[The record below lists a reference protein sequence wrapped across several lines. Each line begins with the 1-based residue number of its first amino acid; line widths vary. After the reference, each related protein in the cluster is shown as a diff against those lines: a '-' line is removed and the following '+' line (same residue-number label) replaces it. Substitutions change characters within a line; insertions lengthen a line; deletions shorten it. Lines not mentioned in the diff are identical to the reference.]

1 MDEFQF
7 VPPLFVLLCFGLGAT
22 MFVSPFL
29 WLYQINKGHTAGTL
43 ANDTALNAVRMLF
56 LISFGSAIYNF
67 TNPEANIIGEIV
79 ILALM
84 VVFLSI
90 YSLARKRKLLKVYI
104 GECANTLF
112 IMVFTLL
119 FMLVTVLFG
128 LMLTKAM
135 FLVNTMVMLIFTDP
149 LRNAVFITGFIWI
162 VSLFWL
168 SRSYR
173 KKFPDEDKPVQFHN
187 VLWPLAVALLLVL
200 LPLVVEQLSRDGK
213 LEPDPPRNVLRKA

>member
-1 MDEFQF
+1 MDNFQF

-29 WLYQINKGHTAGTL
+29 WLYQLNKGHTAGAL
-43 ANDTALNAVRMLF
+43 ANDTMLNAVRMLF
-56 LISFGSAIYNF
+56 LISLGSAIYNF

-84 VVFLSI
+84 VVSLSV
-90 YSLARKRKLLKVYI
+90 YSVAQKRKVIKVYI
-104 GECANTLF
+104 GACANTLF

-135 FLVNTMVMLIFTDP
+135 FVVNTMVMPIFTDP
-149 LRNAVFITGFIWI
+149 LRNAVFLTGFVWI
-162 VSLFWL
+162 VSLFLL

-187 VLWPLAVALLLVL
+187 VLWPLALALLLVL
-200 LPLVVEQLSRDGK
+200 LPLVVEQMSRDGK
-213 LEPDPPRNVLRKA
+213 LEPDPPRSILRKA